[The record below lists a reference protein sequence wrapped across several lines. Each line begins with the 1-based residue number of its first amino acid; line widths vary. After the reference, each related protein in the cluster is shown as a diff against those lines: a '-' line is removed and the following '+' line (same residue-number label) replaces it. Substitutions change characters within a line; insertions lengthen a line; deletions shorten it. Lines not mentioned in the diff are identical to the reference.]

1 MSKSARE
8 KGKRGERKWRDRL
21 REEGF
26 QAERTGWMQSRGGG
40 TDVPDVQSE
49 DLDVHFEVKT
59 VERLNLNAAIDQ
71 AQGDAGGKP
80 VAIVYQ
86 QSRREP
92 LIIMPAS
99 DWFRAVRGDLLVGPN
114 PTNNVPPPK
123 DDGEQLAK

>member
-1 MSKSARE
+1 MSKASRN

-26 QAERTGWMQSRGGG
+26 HAERTGWMQSRGGG

-49 DLDVHFEVKT
+49 DLNVHFEVKT
-59 VERLNLNAAIDQ
+59 VERLNLNAALDQ

-92 LIIMPAS
+92 LIIMPAR
-99 DWFRAVRGDLLVGPN
+99 DWFQAVRGDLLLGSDL
-114 PTNNVPPPK
+114 TNKVPPSK
-123 DDGEQLAK
+123 DEGEQVEK

>member
-1 MSKSARE
+1 MSKASRD

-40 TDVPDVQSE
+40 IDVPDVQSD
-49 DLDVHFEVKT
+49 DLNVHFEVKT

-86 QSRREP
+86 QNRKEP

-99 DWFRAVRGDLLVGPN
+99 DWFRAVRGDILIGPN
-114 PTNNVPPPK
+114 PTNNVHSAK
-123 DDGEQLAK
+123 DEGEKLEK